1 MSVKEKLSLSCNK
14 TLKALFNEFPGLG
27 IQEAKRIDESI
38 KKDLSKSPSCNEII
52 KKNLDEAIKIRDD
65 EFESKCSR
73 LADSY
78 QKNSWRNSS
87 DDEARCLVAYL
98 ITVSSFIFCI
108 YIKEEKCLYF
118 WSFIISL
125 ILVTVGFLIIKYRLF
140 RTFVAAFNKA
150 TPITTLIT
158 CVAFCLCKALSD
170 NACLLLTV
178 LLASLVLTVMLT
190 IIIIKR

>member
-1 MSVKEKLSLSCNK
+1 MLKKNYHSVATKPLKLYLMNSRDL
-14 TLKALFNEFPGLG
+14 EYRRR
-27 IQEAKRIDESI
+27 KRIDESI

-108 YIKEEKCLYF
+108 YIKRRKVSIFF

-125 ILVTVGFLIIKYRLF
+125 IFGYCRLSY
-140 RTFVAAFNKA
+140 NKI
-150 TPITTLIT
+150 PFIPHVCCGI
-158 CVAFCLCKALSD
+158 
-170 NACLLLTV
+170 
-178 LLASLVLTVMLT
+178 
-190 IIIIKR
+190 

>member
-27 IQEAKRIDESI
+27 IQEAKRIDKSI

-52 KKNLDEAIKIRDD
+52 KKNLDEVIKIHDD
-65 EFESKCSR
+65 DFESKCSR

-78 QKNSWRNSS
+78 QKNSWRNLLN
-87 DDEARCLVAYL
+87 DRVFCFIAYL
-98 ITVSSFIFCI
+98 ITVFSFALCI
-108 YIKEEKCLYF
+108 YIREEKCLYF

-125 ILVTVGFLIIKYRLF
+125 ILVIVGFLIIKCHLF
-140 RTFVAAFNKA
+140 RTFVEAFNKVA
-150 TPITTLIT
+150 PITTIIT
-158 CVAFCLCKALSD
+158 CVAFNLCKALSD
-170 NACLLLTV
+170 NACLSLAV
-178 LLASLVLTVMLT
+178 LLAPLALTVMLT